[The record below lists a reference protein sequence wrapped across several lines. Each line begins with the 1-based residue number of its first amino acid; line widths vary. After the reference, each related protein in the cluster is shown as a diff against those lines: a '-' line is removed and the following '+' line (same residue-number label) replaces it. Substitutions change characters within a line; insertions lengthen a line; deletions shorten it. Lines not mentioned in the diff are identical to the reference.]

1 VATRGKDS
9 GIFSESLFGSFRT
22 ISNFAFLFVVFIT
35 TRTMNEIYRHLSIE
49 VNRHVVPEGD
59 VAERPLWTV
68 NDGLQKFFASEKR
81 DVKCEK
87 CQHGTTAT
95 QTLAI
100 RSQPKALILHL
111 KRFVVREKSRI
122 TTTSHN
128 RRLQESRDDAAQQ
141 VQVVPPPVEM
151 IIAKNKDQVVVA
163 ESFDLNAFVP
173 KPTETSRK
181 YKLSGMVHHHGSTPS
196 SGHYTADAVR
206 VDGDERQWVS
216 FDDGSAWPA
225 DINKLLKSPTIQRN
239 AYMLLYTLGES

>member
-1 VATRGKDS
+1 M
-9 GIFSESLFGSFRT
+9 FSHPLRAFTYLAFFSF
-22 ISNFAFLFVVFIT
+22 FT

-49 VNRHVVPEGD
+49 VNRHAVPEGD
-59 VAERPLWTV
+59 AAERPLWTV
-68 NDGLQKFFASEKR
+68 HDGLQKFFASEKR

-87 CQHGTTAT
+87 CHDGTTAT

-100 RSQPKALILHL
+100 TSQPKALILHL
-111 KRFVVREKSRI
+111 KRFVVRERPRI
-122 TTTSHN
+122 SASHN
-128 RRLQESRDDAAQQ
+128 RKVQESNVEAPQD
-141 VQVVPPPVEM
+141 QVVPPPVEM

-173 KPTETSRK
+173 KPMETSRK

-206 VDGDERQWVS
+206 VDGHERQWVS

-225 DINKLLKSPTIQRN
+225 DINKVLKSPHNQRN
-239 AYMLLYTLGES
+239 AYMLLYTLEES